1 MPIKEAKK
9 RKTGESSMPLREHEE
24 RVETIVDV
32 PHEDEMEQIPQDES
46 LLSPEL
52 TTPYQSRVQDMPPGR
67 RSPHIKDQT
76 ITEPILLRL

>member
-1 MPIKEAKK
+1 MMRQMMRTNPRQKRKCELPLKEAKK

-32 PHEDEMEQIPQDES
+32 PREHEMEQIPQEES

-52 TTPYQSRVQDMPPGR
+52 TTPHQSRVQDTPP
-67 RSPHIKDQT
+67 
-76 ITEPILLRL
+76 